1 MHPQE
6 ILKFMIWEEPFPAF
20 SADNFQQIDK

>member
-6 ILKFMIWEEPFPAF
+6 ILKLMALEEPFPAF
-20 SADNFQQIDK
+20 SVDNFQEIHK